1 MATITKRVFSASTNG
16 RGISV
21 TGTAATGTLIH
32 TSVTGTTS
40 HDEVYAYAYNSA
52 TVSKVLTVEWAQST
66 GQAGQAVKFTVPSQ
80 DGHYLIIPGLPLT
93 GGRRMRAYA
102 ATASVITIHGFV
114 NRIVP

>member
-32 TSVTGTTS
+32 TSVTGSTS
-40 HDEVYAYAYNSA
+40 HDEIYAYAYNSA
-52 TVSKVLTVEWAQST
+52 TVSKLLTVEWARST
-66 GQAGQAVKFTVPSQ
+66 GQAGQAIKFTVPPT
-80 DGHYLIIPGLPLT
+80 DGLYLIIPGMPLT
-93 GGRRMRAYA
+93 GGRQARAYA
-102 ATASVITIHGFV
+102 ATASVVTIHGFV